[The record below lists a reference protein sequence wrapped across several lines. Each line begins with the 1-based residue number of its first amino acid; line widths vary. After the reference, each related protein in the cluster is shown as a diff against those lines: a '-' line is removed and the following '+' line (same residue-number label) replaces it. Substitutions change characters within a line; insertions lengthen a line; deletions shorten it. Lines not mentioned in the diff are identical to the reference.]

1 MKPDSVCRAA
11 VIYGLED
18 VPSGVRAIVQDGI
31 PPRMDISPLWLRQ
44 CRYPDPVCRSDKHNR
59 DRSPDIQGKH
69 RAARRPYPSG
79 PLLQ

>member
-31 PPRMDISPLWLRQ
+31 PPHTGVSPLCVFPSFTASFVWTVRLPKR
-44 CRYPDPVCRSDKHNR
+44 KIR
-59 DRSPDIQGKH
+59 DSFRICFPKWQ
-69 RAARRPYPSG
+69 
-79 PLLQ
+79 LL